1 MTLLGLVRVWGG
13 KHILCNFGAFEIIMK
28 KTYSTVLFL
37 LLLLLIS
44 GFISCTSLS
53 CQDETE
59 AFLKISF
66 AIKNPDGTDK
76 LQPPDSITVYGLD
89 MSDSKIY
96 YNTAAV
102 QPALL
107 PLNSS
112 APFSEFIIRI
122 NGITDTV
129 KFIYST
135 FPQLVSKEC
144 GYTFYHTL
152 DTTRTFTCNAI
163 KDLKVWNGNI
173 TTKNEENIRIYY

>member
-1 MTLLGLVRVWGG
+1 
-13 KHILCNFGAFEIIMK
+13 MK
-28 KTYSTVLFL
+28 KSDSAV
-37 LLLLLIS
+37 LLILVLILMP

-76 LQPPDSITVYGLD
+76 LQPPDSITVYGLNTL
-89 MSDSKIY
+89 SSKIY
-96 YNTAAV
+96 DKSTAV
-102 QPALL
+102 QPAMI
-107 PLNSS
+107 PLNNS
-112 APFSEFIIRI
+112 AQFSEFIIRI

-135 FPQLVSKEC
+135 FPHLVSKEC

-152 DTTRTFTCNAI
+152 DTTRTFTDNGI
-163 KDLKVWNGNI
+163 KDMKVWNGNI
-173 TTKNEENIRIYY
+173 TLKNEENIRIYY

>member
-1 MTLLGLVRVWGG
+1 
-13 KHILCNFGAFEIIMK
+13 MK
-28 KTYSTVLFL
+28 KSDSAI
-37 LLLLLIS
+37 LLLLILLLIP

-66 AIKNPDGTDK
+66 AKKNPDGTDK

-89 MSDSKIY
+89 NSSSKIY
-96 YNTAAV
+96 NKTAAV
-102 QPALL
+102 QQAMI
-107 PLNSS
+107 PLNNS
-112 APFSEFIIRI
+112 AQYSEFIIRI

-135 FPQLVSKEC
+135 FPHLVSKEC

-152 DTTRTFTCNAI
+152 DTTRTFTDNGI
-163 KDLKVWNGNI
+163 KDMKVWNGNI
-173 TTKNEENIRIYY
+173 TLKNEENIRIYY